1 MAAAAAAVPE
11 DLKKKGPTLEDQVFM
26 IEIMMDTFEKY
37 LDPSLIID
45 KIKLPDLKEEIEGL
59 QNYGKRSKAAKKL
72 VKAILKDPQERVPFF
87 LLALREVGFKH
98 FINILDDRAENKDMD
113 RASEKYDLLL
123 KLLQGDLVKKIIPS
137 EIVMDLVPILN
148 SGDEEEINAIED
160 RRGANHACR
169 HMFRCMRRKDP
180 HWPVKF
186 MDVLHNNNPRLHAK
200 LDPER
205 HDDNESCSD
214 DDDNDDGGD
223 DDDDDSSI
231 ATGAESLAS
240 SVSQTNPK
248 DVYVAPVEMSREDR
262 LRDLE
267 SMLHPPSDGPPH
279 SHATSEPSNHDGS
292 APEFSDEEKQD
303 DEDDEKDSADTAKDD
318 PLDLNLRRY
327 QLELA
332 ENAVKRRNTII
343 CAPTGSGKTRVALY
357 IVKDHLEKQDE
368 AEADVLVPGKKRVV
382 FLART
387 VPLVN
392 QQYGTFQRFFGQDY
406 RIFKLSGEDES
417 SMYLHQLLDLYDIF
431 VMTPQILENQLR
443 DAKIK
448 SLSVFSLIVL
458 DECHHT
464 RKGEPYNK
472 LMIRYLKQKSK
483 KKSIR
488 LPQIVGLT
496 ASLGV
501 EKATVDEEA
510 IDSILKLC
518 ANMDAPYL
526 STVQTHIEELK
537 EKVPVP
543 NEKTYPLTED
553 RKDPA
558 RKELENA
565 MEKIEDLMIEINDLN
580 DKAIDNLLMKRPSN
594 RNSQPYGQWAV
605 QMKNESRLVHTG
617 RRDGLFTVDVD
628 PKRAEMA
635 RSLFVMADHIFKY
648 NAALEIHD
656 IVRIKDVVDYLQKEF
671 SHGCHSTQLPGGGSV
686 HVPCE
691 EKLDEIFSGLKKK
704 LIRYEQKRR
713 DDPKYDNPNLKVLA
727 KTLTE
732 MLDSKGSD
740 SRAIIFVRTRA
751 TCYALTNWLNEDD
764 KIDPQLKDLKAM
776 AFTGAGANEE
786 EGGMTQNEQDKVI
799 SKFKSGQVKLIVA
812 TSVAEEGLDIPE
824 CNIVVKYNHVGN
836 EITTLQTRGRSRK
849 AGGTSIL
856 LGGSKVQQ
864 KEMLNVARA
873 GMMQRAITT
882 IRGMPMDR
890 VKRRIDNNQAETL
903 AKEAIQ
909 EEVRRHQTRQKLDTK
924 FTLMCACCRKLCAHS
939 KDLRIING
947 SQHVV
952 ISRDFEDRINTHQFR
967 NQKKPFDG
975 ITMTGSM
982 QCRNCHKPWGV
993 KFIYQGVAFPSL
1005 GIKYFI
1011 VINEETKQP
1020 QYYKKW
1026 LELPYQIQ
1034 DISAEDFKTLLGTE
1048 NVSSSDEDDDYDE
1061 DDEFGLC

>member
-1 MAAAAAAVPE
+1 MAAAAAAAVPE
-11 DLKKKGPTLEDQVFM
+11 DLKKKEPTLEDQVFM

-45 KIKLPDLKEEIEGL
+45 NIDLPKVVKEEIEGL
-59 QNYGKRSKAAKKL
+59 QNNGKRSKAAKKL

-87 LLALREVGFKH
+87 LQELRHVDFRH
-98 FINILDDRAENKDMD
+98 FINILDDRAENKDMEK
-113 RASEKYDLLL
+113 SEKYELLL
-123 KLLQGDLVKKIIPS
+123 KLMQGELVKKIIPS
-137 EIVMDLVPILN
+137 EIVTHLDSILN
-148 SGDEEEINAIED
+148 SGDDEEILAIEE
-160 RRGANHACR
+160 RRGPNHACR
-169 HMFRCMRRKDP
+169 HMFRCMDRKDP

-186 MDVLHNNNPRLHAK
+186 MEALYNNNRRLHAK

-205 HDDNESCSD
+205 HDDNESGSD
-214 DDDNDDGGD
+214 DDDNDDG
-223 DDDDDSSI
+223 DDDDDSSVV
-231 ATGAESLAS
+231 TGAESLAS
-240 SVSQTNPK
+240 SDSQTYPK
-248 DVYVAPVEMSREDR
+248 
-262 LRDLE
+262 
-267 SMLHPPSDGPPH
+267 DGPPH
-279 SHATSEPSNHDGS
+279 SHAASEPSNHDGS

-332 ENAVKRRNTII
+332 ENAVKCRNTII

-368 AEADVLVPGKKRVV
+368 AEADVHVPGRKRVV

-392 QQYGTFQRFFGQDY
+392 QQYGTFQRFFGHDY

-472 LMIRYLKQKSK
+472 LMIRYLKQKNK

-526 STVQTHIEELK
+526 STVQTHIDELK

-543 NEKTYPLTED
+543 DEKTYPLTED

-558 RKELENA
+558 RKELETA
-565 MEKIEDLMIEINDLN
+565 MQKIEDLMIEINDLN

-727 KTLTE
+727 KTLTG

-764 KIDPQLKDLKAM
+764 KIEPQLKDLKAM

-873 GMMQRAITT
+873 SMMQRAITT

-903 AKEAIQ
+903 AKEAIK

-952 ISRDFEDRINTHQFR
+952 IGRDFEDRINTHQFR

-1034 DISAEDFKTLLGTE
+1034 DISAEDFKTLLGSE
-1048 NVSSSDEDDDYDE
+1048 NVSSSDEDDDYD
-1061 DDEFGLC
+1061 DDEFDLC